1 MGPESSERKFS
12 LYMMADGQPVE
23 IEPGF
28 AEITLAGDQQ
38 RDDAPIL
45 NNCEFSVELGQ
56 IGDEEMAQMMAC
68 IEARTEEEAQKVVKV
83 ARVFAERSGVSLVEA
98 VSTVLNA
105 LQIMR
110 DELRTQMENF
120 ACLFEEIMRP
130 HEERSEPMDLPT
142 VWDRKEAREKRRAV
156 ERATASRFRQYKAR
170 ESAWAAQKRTGQ
182 RRREWRGP
190 WKEN

>member
-23 IEPGF
+23 IEPEF
-28 AEITLAGDQQ
+28 VEITLAGDQQ
-38 RDDAPIL
+38 KDDAPML
-45 NNCEFSVELGQ
+45 NNCEFSIELGQ
-56 IGDEEMAQMMAC
+56 IDSEEMAHMMAC
-68 IEARTEEEAQKVVKV
+68 VEARTEEEAQKVVKV
-83 ARVFAERSGVSLVEA
+83 AHVFAERSGVSLVEA
-98 VSTVLNA
+98 VATVLNA

-110 DELRTQMENF
+110 DELRAQMENF
-120 ACLFEEIMRP
+120 TRLFEEIIRP
-130 HEERSEPMDLPT
+130 NEEHGEPLNLPT

-156 ERATASRFRQYKAR
+156 ERATASRFRQYKAK